1 MQAVASLRY
10 GVIFKKAF
18 SQPDVFTA
26 FVRDILGIELIID
39 HVETEKPFPSTIGN
53 IANYFDLF
61 AEDKTNRI
69 IVDIQHRR
77 YADHYHRFLHYHCAA
92 LLEQAVQ
99 AKDYRPALTV
109 YTIVVLT
116 SGDKHARDMAMIDF
130 APKDRHGIGLG
141 EIPHK
146 IIYLCPKYLNDE
158 TPEAWRE
165 WMLAINDS
173 LDEQVD
179 ESAYHNPCVQ
189 KVLRAI
195 RRDTL
200 SPEDYARMKD
210 EYSEE
215 ELRRIEWEKAEQR
228 GLLKGLE
235 QGKQA
240 ERLAVA
246 RNLLDILD
254 DTTIALKTG
263 LINAQV
269 VQLRQESR

>member
-26 FVRDILGIELIID
+26 FVRDILGIELLID
-39 HVETEKPFPSTIGN
+39 HVETEKSFPSTVGSIDSH
-53 IANYFDLF
+53 FDLF

-99 AKDYRPALTV
+99 AKDYRPALAV

-130 APKDRHGIGLG
+130 DPKDRHGQGLG

-158 TPEAWRE
+158 TPEPARE

-179 ESAYHNPCVQ
+179 ESAYHNQCVQ
-189 KVLRAI
+189 KVLQTI
-195 RRDTL
+195 RKDTL
-200 SPEDYARMKD
+200 SPQDHARMKD

-215 ELRRIEWEKAEQR
+215 ELRRHEWDKAEQ
-228 GLLKGLE
+228 
-235 QGKQA
+235 QG
-240 ERLAVA
+240 RLAVA

-254 DTTIALKTG
+254 DATIALKTG
-263 LINAQV
+263 LSESSIA
-269 VQLRQESR
+269 QLRLSGVEGR